1 MSPVHHLR
9 GADGD
14 ILHLMDWIH
23 LALAKGVPGSTRYRG
38 KIRSMNVSSVSA
50 PPTIVPLDAGS
61 PKPQD
66 ATAAKT
72 DDGTANHQP
81 TPPAP
86 LPPGQGTRVDQ
97 LV

>member
-1 MSPVHHLR
+1 
-9 GADGD
+9 
-14 ILHLMDWIH
+14 
-23 LALAKGVPGSTRYRG
+23 
-38 KIRSMNVSSVSA
+38 MNVSSVAA

-61 PKPQD
+61 PRPQD
-66 ATAAKT
+66 ATAATSGDTAAT
-72 DDGTANHQP
+72 DQP

>member
-1 MSPVHHLR
+1 MS
-9 GADGD
+9 
-14 ILHLMDWIH
+14 I
-23 LALAKGVPGSTRYRG
+23 
-38 KIRSMNVSSVSA
+38 SSVSTA
-50 PPTIVPLDAGS
+50 PVIVPLDAGS

-66 ATAAKT
+66 TAPATGDA
-72 DDGTANHQP
+72 GTIHQP

>member
-1 MSPVHHLR
+1 MS
-9 GADGD
+9 
-14 ILHLMDWIH
+14 I
-23 LALAKGVPGSTRYRG
+23 
-38 KIRSMNVSSVSA
+38 SSVSTA
-50 PPTIVPLDAGS
+50 PVIVPLDAGS

-66 ATAAKT
+66 PAPATSDA
-72 DDGTANHQP
+72 GTIHQP

>member
-1 MSPVHHLR
+1 MEAGQQSEQPEDSVSMS
-9 GADGD
+9 
-14 ILHLMDWIH
+14 I
-23 LALAKGVPGSTRYRG
+23 
-38 KIRSMNVSSVSA
+38 SSVTTA
-50 PPTIVPLDAGS
+50 PVIVPLNAGS

-66 ATAAKT
+66 TAPATSSDTGAT
-72 DDGTANHQP
+72 HQP

>member
-1 MSPVHHLR
+1 MT
-9 GADGD
+9 
-14 ILHLMDWIH
+14 I
-23 LALAKGVPGSTRYRG
+23 
-38 KIRSMNVSSVSA
+38 SSVSTA
-50 PPTIVPLDAGS
+50 PAIVPLDAGS

-66 ATAAKT
+66 AATAT
-72 DDGTANHQP
+72 SSDTTATHQP